1 LKKDDDRR
9 AAREAAAPGAAHRD
23 ETRSAAASATPA
35 PSTGATSSAAG
46 SSKAAFPE
54 LDDDII
60 QEFVQEGSEQLA
72 DADTRLLDLEKNP
85 RDEEALN
92 AVFRSFHT
100 IKGLA
105 GFLNLEDLQTAAHA
119 SEDLLECAR
128 GRKLVLHGPALDLV
142 FQATDVLEQLIRQ
155 VGDSLVTRAW
165 PPPGLTRVPTLVD
178 AIQSLLLEAR
188 ESAPPASALDF
199 TAERGGLP
207 EHESAQAARATD
219 AGERVRLES
228 PDRSIRV
235 DAQRLDHLVDLVGE
249 LVITESMVNRA
260 ASHGESGQRDL
271 RRHMLRLDK
280 ITRELQE
287 LAGSLRMVPV
297 QGLFRKMARLARDT
311 AKKCGKEVVF
321 EAFGEDTEL
330 DKTVVEKVADPLVH
344 LVRNAIDHGLE
355 ADPQERAQRGKPAPG
370 RLQLRAFHKS
380 GKIFIEVEDDGRGL
394 NRAAIMDKAIA
405 TGLLRKD
412 EVPAEHELFALIC
425 QPGFSTAAK
434 VTAFSGRGV
443 GMDVVKRNIV
453 SMGGSLDI
461 RSEPGKGTCFAMK
474 LPLTLAVID
483 GMLVRAGSERYVIP
497 TLSVV
502 RLVEPRRADIT
513 SVLDKHELLQVQGES
528 LPLIRLTSLF
538 ATEPGDAE
546 CRLAVIAESDG
557 KRLAILV
564 DELLGQQQAVIKSM
578 GTGIGE
584 TPGVSGCAILSDG
597 RVGLV
602 IDIAGLLQLARTGPT
617 RNSARSAIGE
627 PRRSGLEERV
637 LR

>member
-1 LKKDDDRR
+1 LKKDD
-9 AAREAAAPGAAHRD
+9 
-23 ETRSAAASATPA
+23 ETRAERQAPAPDAVHRNDTGVASALGTA
-35 PSTGATSSAAG
+35 
-46 SSKAAFPE
+46 PE
-54 LDDDII
+54 LDDDILR
-60 QEFVQEGSEQLA
+60 EFVLEGNEQLA
-72 DADTRLLDLEKNP
+72 DADNRLLDLEKNP
-85 RDEEALN
+85 ADDEALN

-105 GFLNLEDLQTAAHA
+105 GFLSLEDLQTSAHA
-119 SEDLLECAR
+119 GEDLLDCAR
-128 GRKLVLHGPALDLV
+128 SRKLVLRGTAIDLV
-142 FQATDVLEQLIRQ
+142 FQATDVLKQLIGQ
-155 VGDSLVTRAW
+155 VGDCVKTRAW
-165 PPPGLTRVPTLVD
+165 PPPGLARVPALVD
-178 AIQSLLLEAR
+178 AIRSLLAEVSESTAPVAMPLERSSLAELDDVAELTRATELSERAR
-188 ESAPPASALDF
+188 TESA
-199 TAERGGLP
+199 ER
-207 EHESAQAARATD
+207 T
-219 AGERVRLES
+219 
-228 PDRSIRV
+228 IRV

-249 LVITESMVNRA
+249 LVITQSMVNRA
-260 ASHGESGQRDL
+260 ASNGESGHRDL

-311 AKKCGKEVVF
+311 AKKCGKQVVF

-355 ADPQERAQRGKPAPG
+355 ADPLERTQRGKPAPG
-370 RLQLRAFHKS
+370 RLQVRAFHKS

-394 NRAAIMDKAIA
+394 NRAAIMEKAIA

-412 EVPAEHELFALIC
+412 ELPAERDLFALIC

-434 VTAFSGRGV
+434 VTALSGRGV

-483 GMLVRAGSERYVIP
+483 GMIVRAGSERYVIP

-513 SVLDKHELLQVQGES
+513 SVLDKHALLQVQGES
-528 LPLIRLTSLF
+528 LPLLRLTTLF
-538 ATEPGDAE
+538 DVEPDDNQ
-546 CRLAVIAESDG
+546 CRLAIIAEADG
-557 KRLAILV
+557 KRIAILV

-602 IDIAGLLQLARTGPT
+602 LDIAGLLQLAKTT
-617 RNSARSAIGE
+617 SARKAARIAIGE
-627 PRRSGLEERV
+627 PRRNGLEEQGPR
-637 LR
+637 